1 MSVQLPINLLIICFI
16 FPNQNI
22 ARGVSRA
29 LEGIEDT
36 IRRRRKKKN
45 HEKGQQRQRQGRERE
60 RKGDRVGEKLEAD
73 EGIQVEFETDDDI
86 VM

>member
-1 MSVQLPINLLIICFI
+1 MLIICFI

-29 LEGIEDT
+29 LEGIEET
-36 IRRRRKKKN
+36 IKRRKKKKN
-45 HEKGQQRQRQGRERE
+45 HEQGQQRQRQRQGRERE
-60 RKGDRVGEKLEAD
+60 SKGDRAGEKLEAD